1 MTFRICDQTKMI
13 IPSQGKKNQPQMKP
27 FNGAVDGSKNISAL
41 KKKNT
46 DVQILIFRMLLNVVN
61 CFNATSAV

>member
-41 KKKNT
+41 KKKKYRCSDSNF
-46 DVQILIFRMLLNVVN
+46 Q
-61 CFNATSAV
+61 NAFKRSQLF

>member
-41 KKKNT
+41 KKKKI
-46 DVQILIFRMLLNVVN
+46 QMFR
-61 CFNATSAV
+61 F